1 MTTPQPPARFA
12 PPAHLDE
19 GRRAIWNETIDRLTA
34 SGGLFRADPQ
44 VILVYVENIAS
55 HRQASQLVAQT
66 NVLITRGDRAVENP
80 ALAVQR
86 RCADA
91 ITRASRALG
100 LGRATQPDPMNP
112 GEAPGPLLPTQP
124 ADPVGG
130 ARWCDRHHQHECTH
144 HRNKRACG
152 CPPGVPPRPEGCCH
166 RPAIRGIDACRHHAG
181 VSREEAARRGQVAI
195 ARATYGTRADIG
207 PVEGLL
213 EEVRW
218 SWGHVCALRRL
229 VEEIE
234 AAYEVPAGAEGTPGR
249 SRLWWGEARRVT
261 RDGDVVEQTVTA
273 GEHVILQA
281 YNREREHFTRVCAA
295 AIAAGA
301 QQQAVDLARTA
312 GASFGR
318 LLDAIFAALFTLPD
332 HLAAAEG
339 ALAYREWQREQLPAV
354 VPAAIRAW
362 DPDAPRAGAG

>member
-1 MTTPQPPARFA
+1 MTTPAPPARFA
-12 PPAHLDE
+12 PPAHLDDT
-19 GRRAIWNETIDRLTA
+19 RRAIWNETIDRLTA

-100 LGRATQPDPMNP
+100 LGRAAQPDLMA
-112 GEAPGPLLPTQP
+112 GGQAPGPRDPTSP
-124 ADPVGG
+124 ADPAGG
-130 ARWCDRHHQHECTH
+130 ARRYECTH
-144 HRNKRACG
+144 HRHRRACG
-152 CPPGVPPRPEGCCH
+152 CPPGAPPRPEGCCH
-166 RPAIRGIDACRHHAG
+166 ENAIRGTPACHIHAG
-181 VSREEAARRGQVAI
+181 VTREQARERGAVAI
-195 ARATYGTRADIG
+195 ARATYGTRADIT

-218 SWGHVCALRRL
+218 SWGHVVALRRL

-234 AAYEVPAGAEGTPGR
+234 AAREVPAGAEGTPGG

-301 QQQAVDLARTA
+301 QQSAVDLARTA

-339 ALAYREWQREQLPAV
+339 AVAYREWQRAQLPEV

-362 DPDAPRAGAG
+362 DPDAPQAAPG

>member
-19 GRRAIWNETIDRLTA
+19 TRRAIWAETIDRLTA

-44 VILVYVENIAS
+44 VILVYVENIAA
-55 HRQASQLVAQT
+55 HRQASALVAQT

-100 LGRATQPDPMNP
+100 LGRPGGDPIS
-112 GEAPGPLLPTQP
+112 GQAAAGPIRTTEP
-124 ADPVGG
+124 ADAAGG
-130 ARWCDRHHQHECTH
+130 ARWCDQHRRLECVH
-144 HRNKRACG
+144 HRVQCG
-152 CPPGVPPRPEGCCH
+152 HPAGVPVPPEGCCH
-166 RPAIRGIDACRHHAG
+166 QASIRGTRSCRKHAG
-181 VSREEAARRGQVAI
+181 VTLEEARRRGQVAI

-207 PVEGLL
+207 PVDGLL

-234 AAYEVPAGAEGTPGR
+234 AAYEDRAGAEGTAGR

-301 QQQAVDLARTA
+301 QQSAVDLARTA

-339 ALAYREWQREQLPAV
+339 ALAYREWQRAQLPAV